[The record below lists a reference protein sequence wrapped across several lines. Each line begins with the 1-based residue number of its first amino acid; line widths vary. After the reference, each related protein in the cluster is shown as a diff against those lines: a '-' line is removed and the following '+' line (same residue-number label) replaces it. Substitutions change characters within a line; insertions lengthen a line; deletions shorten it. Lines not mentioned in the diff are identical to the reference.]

1 MHVIDKYMIK
11 KSILNRPK
19 LFSKND
25 LIKKKNIHTIEKL
38 KYIELF
44 LKNIF
49 FLFFMKSLNIS

>member
-1 MHVIDKYMIK
+1 LFIVILVELITYIKDKNMIK

-38 KYIELF
+38 KY
-44 LKNIF
+44 
-49 FLFFMKSLNIS
+49 